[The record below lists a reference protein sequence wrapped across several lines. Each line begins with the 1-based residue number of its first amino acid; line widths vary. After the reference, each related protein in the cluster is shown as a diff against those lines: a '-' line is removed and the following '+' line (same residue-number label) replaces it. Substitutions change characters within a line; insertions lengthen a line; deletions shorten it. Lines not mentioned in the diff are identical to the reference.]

1 MFTAETSAN
10 ADQPTATKTTTDSQ
24 TAYPFRL
31 LQDERVLG
39 TFPVARMRRPLG
51 KVASFLF
58 VTDSRVIYSAE
69 AKALA
74 SSSTHLKEY
83 QVQTVTGVEVGRH
96 RGLDA
101 IGAAAAVGATLN
113 FLILVILA
121 SLAGSSGSSGSSYF
135 YSSNPFASLAP
146 VFGFL
151 AVVSLVVGAVAVI
164 IMARST
170 AEIRVV
176 GPGESKSLAHGGDLA
191 GLIVT
196 FVLLL
201 IFGPLVGLAAIVWAI
216 LRELGMF
223 QATDAQLYADT
234 KNVDHISYEVGAL
247 ILDVQAR
254 GKLAGQN

>member
-1 MFTAETSAN
+1 MFTAETSAT
-10 ADQPTATKTTTDSQ
+10 ADQPTATQATTDSQ

-31 LQDERVLG
+31 LQDEKVLG
-39 TFPVARMRRPLG
+39 TFPVARIRRPLG

-96 RGLDA
+96 RGLGA
-101 IGAAAAVGATLN
+101 IGAAAAVGAGLN

-121 SLAGSSGSSGSSYF
+121 SLAGASQSSY
-135 YSSNPFASLAP
+135 YSSNPFASAAP
-146 VFGFL
+146 LLGFL
-151 AVVSLVVGAVAVI
+151 AAASLIIGAVAVI
-164 IMARST
+164 ILAHST
-170 AEIRVV
+170 AEIHIV
-176 GPGESKSLAHGGDLA
+176 GPGESRSLARGGDLA

-216 LRELGMF
+216 LRELGIF
-223 QATDAQLYADT
+223 KATDAQLYADT
-234 KNVDHISYEVGAL
+234 RNVDHISYEVGAL
-247 ILDVQAR
+247 IMDVQAR
-254 GKLAGQN
+254 GKLAGKE

>member
-1 MFTAETSAN
+1 MFTAESSSTI
-10 ADQPTATKTTTDSQ
+10 DQPPTQAASDTHPN
-24 TAYPFRL
+24 YPFRL
-31 LQDERVLG
+31 LRDERVLG

-74 SSSTHLKEY
+74 SSSTHLREY

-113 FLILVILA
+113 FIVLVILA
-121 SLAGSSGSSGSSYF
+121 SLASSGSSGYSFSY
-135 YSSNPFASLAP
+135 SPFAALAP
-146 VFGFL
+146 LLGFL
-151 AVVSLVVGAVAVI
+151 AAASLVIGAVAVI
-164 IMARST
+164 ITTRST
-170 AEIRVV
+170 AEIRIV
-176 GPGESKSLAHGGDLA
+176 GPGESKTLARGGDLA
-191 GLIVT
+191 GLIVI

-216 LRELGMF
+216 FRELGLF
-223 QATDAQLYADT
+223 QATDAQLYAEP
-234 KNVDHISYEVGAL
+234 KNVDHISYEMGAL